1 MQYLAI
7 CEDDLLFHLMRN
19 VACKQADILF
29 LVPDSAT
36 AKRIKR
42 FGGRVREGNL
52 LETETYQRLKL
63 RHMDQAIVFIR
74 DGDLQRRI
82 SKLLR
87 DQDRNLPVVTLMTNV
102 NGTADSGDPLLRQ
115 LFLPDVFEEFC
126 SSQLLGTVNRKKVE
140 RIRAICGE
148 RKVHILL
155 QHDPDPD
162 AIGSALALRE
172 LLGRNRPTT
181 PIVTFGEVTRPEN
194 LAMIRLLDIQ
204 IDRISHEDLHR
215 DGAGLALVDVQPPYF
230 DKPLGRV
237 DVVVDHHPKRT
248 AFNARFADLRTNYGA
263 TSTIFTEYL
272 RAVDMEPSQR
282 LATALLYGIKT
293 DTLFLERGSN
303 LADLGAFTYLYPFAN
318 KAMIARIERPALP
331 REDLEALGRALSRLQ
346 LENGVAVIHMGEINR
361 EDVIPQ
367 MAEFCLQIEGVEWG
381 VVSGL
386 VRDKVV
392 ISVRNVGYVKSAGEI
407 MKRLYDDIGSAGG
420 HRAMAKAVIP
430 LDRFKE
436 RFGEVSER
444 VIREAM
450 VPMIV
455 EREDENQRKQPA
467 RQFS

>member
-7 CEDDLLFHLMRN
+7 CEDDLLFHLLRN
-19 VACKQADILF
+19 VASKQADVLY
-29 LVPDSAT
+29 LVPDGSL
-36 AKRIKR
+36 AKSIKR
-42 FGGRVREGNL
+42 QGGKVREGDL
-52 LETETYQRLKL
+52 LKEDTYKRIRL
-63 RHMDQAIVFIR
+63 HHVDQAIVFVR
-74 DGDLQRRI
+74 DAGKQAEI
-82 SKLLR
+82 CKLLR
-87 DQDRNLPVVTLMTNV
+87 NRDGNLFIVALTA
-102 NGTADSGDPLLRQ
+102 NGNGAGDSSDPLLRKLQ
-115 LFLPDVFEEFC
+115 LPDVFEEFC
-126 SSQLLGTVNRKKVE
+126 SSQLLDAVNRKKVE
-140 RIRAICGE
+140 RIRSLFGE

-194 LAMIRLLDIQ
+194 LAMLKLLDIQ
-204 IDRISHEDLHR
+204 IDRISPEDLHKE
-215 DGAGLALVDVQPPYF
+215 GARLAMVDVQPPYF
-230 DKPLGRV
+230 EQPLGRV
-237 DVVVDHHPKRT
+237 DLVVDHHPKRT
-248 AFNARFADLRTNYGA
+248 AFKARFADLRTAYGA

-272 RAVDMEPSQR
+272 RAAGMEPTQR

-303 LADLGAFTYLYPFAN
+303 LADLSAFSFLYPLAN

-346 LENGVAVIHMGEINR
+346 LDNGVAVIHMGEINR

-386 VRDKVV
+386 VKDRVV

-407 MKRLYDDIGSAGG
+407 MKKLYDDIGSAGG
-420 HRAMAKAVIP
+420 HRAMAKAVVP
-430 LDRFKE
+430 LDRFIEKY
-436 RFGEVSER
+436 GEVSEKA
-444 VIREAM
+444 IRDAM
-450 VPMIV
+450 LPEIV
-455 EREDENQRKQPA
+455 ERGQTNGRE
-467 RQFS
+467 

>member
-7 CEDDLLFHLMRN
+7 CEDDLLFHFMRN
-19 VACKQADILF
+19 VASKQAEVLF
-29 LVPDSAT
+29 LVQDAAV

-42 FGGRVREGNL
+42 QGGKARQGDL
-52 LETETYQRLKL
+52 LKEDTYKRIKL
-63 RHMDQAIVFIR
+63 HHVDQAIVFVR
-74 DGDLQRRI
+74 DADFQDRLCR
-82 SKLLR
+82 LLR
-87 DQDRNLPVVTLMTNV
+87 TLDKSLSIVALTPDK
-102 NGTADSGDPLLRQ
+102 NGAKESEDSLFRQ
-115 LFLPDVFEEFC
+115 LQLPDIFEEFC
-126 SSQLLGTVNRKKVE
+126 ATRLLDTLNRKKVE
-140 RIRAICGE
+140 RIRALFDE
-148 RKVHILL
+148 KKVHILL

-172 LLGRNRPTT
+172 LLGRNRITT

-194 LAMIRLLDIQ
+194 LAMIRFLDIQ
-204 IDRISHEDLHR
+204 IDRITYEDLHK
-215 DGAGLALVDVQPPYF
+215 DGAQLALVDVQPPYF

-237 DVVVDHHPKRT
+237 DLVVDHHPKRT
-248 AFNARFADLRTNYGA
+248 AFKARFTDLRTNYGA

-272 RAVDMEPSQR
+272 RAIGMEPSQR

-293 DTLFLERGSN
+293 DTLFLERGSI
-303 LADLGAFTYLYPFAN
+303 LADLSAFTFLYPFAN
-318 KAMIARIERPALP
+318 KAMITRIERPALP

-346 LENGVAVIHMGEINR
+346 LDNGVAVIHMGEINR

-367 MAEFCLQIEGVEWG
+367 MAEFCLNIEGVEWG
-381 VVSGL
+381 IASGL
-386 VRDKVV
+386 VKDRVV

-436 RFGEVSER
+436 RYGEVSEK
-444 VIREAM
+444 VIRQAI

-455 EREDENQRKQPA
+455 ERDEQTA
-467 RQFS
+467 HG